1 MSNTFWA
8 TFFGVAIAV
17 LSVTVIQSVI
27 DEWKL
32 KRRRRDLRDLLDEL
46 EDFEADDED

>member
-8 TFFGVAIAV
+8 TFFAVAGAL
-17 LSVTVIQSVI
+17 LSVSVIQSVI

-32 KRRRRDLRDLLDEL
+32 KRRRSNLKDLLDEL